1 MSQRATDERVEL
13 LRTIFGAFNRRDFDA
28 ALEHVH
34 PEVELRPALQELDV
48 DSLYSGPDELRRF
61 METVTNA
68 WEEYLVE
75 PVETTAAPGDRV
87 LVVEHWHARGRD
99 GIEFDFELIDVYS
112 FRDGLV
118 VRIDGYRD
126 RSEARAGA
134 GLPPA

>member
-1 MSQRATDERVEL
+1 
-13 LRTIFGAFNRRDFDA
+13 
-28 ALEHVH
+28 
-34 PEVELRPALQELDV
+34 
-48 DSLYSGPDELRRF
+48 

-68 WEEYLVE
+68 WDVYLVE
-75 PVETTAAPGDRV
+75 PVETTAAPGVRV